1 MRIEENVTT
10 SNHDS
15 PDSAEFL
22 VIERPAGFGLKRPS
36 VSDRNWTRCC
46 RPSFYREGIMRFLL
60 KCFAVGV
67 LAGLIPPL
75 HAQDYPNRPV
85 RIVAPFAPGGASDV
99 WARILSPKLYERW
112 GQTVLV
118 ENRVGASGNLGA
130 EYVAKSSAA
139 DGYTLLMAGN
149 THAIGMSLFKNL
161 RYDLEKDLAPIT
173 AVVTFSSVIVVNP
186 ALPVKTVKELIAL
199 ARARPGELDFG
210 SPNVGSANHLAMELF
225 KIMAKVRM
233 VHIPYKGG
241 SGQMVGDLIGGHV
254 PLASIGIPVA
264 IAYVKAGRLRPIAV
278 TGPRRS
284 NLLPEVPTVS
294 EAGLPGFNITSWDG
308 VFAPV
313 ALPGDLVTKLN
324 RDIVAVLG
332 AADMKDRLASLGA
345 DAAPMSPEAFGRYV
359 REEIAKWATLVK
371 ESGAKVDD

>member
-1 MRIEENVTT
+1 
-10 SNHDS
+10 
-15 PDSAEFL
+15 
-22 VIERPAGFGLKRPS
+22 
-36 VSDRNWTRCC
+36 
-46 RPSFYREGIMRFLL
+46 MRFKLECL
-60 KCFAVGV
+60 VVGV

-75 HAQDYPNRPV
+75 FAQDYPNRPV
-85 RIVAPFAPGGASDV
+85 RIVAPFAPGGGSDV

-112 GQTVLV
+112 GQTVIV
-118 ENRVGASGNLGA
+118 ENRVGASGNLAA
-130 EYVAKSSAA
+130 EYVAKSAAA

-173 AVVTFSSVIVVNP
+173 AVVSFSSVIVVNP

-199 ARARPGELDFG
+199 AKARPGELNFG
-210 SPNVGSANHLAMELF
+210 SPNVGSGNHLAMELF
-225 KIMAKVRM
+225 KLMAKVNM
-233 VHIPYKGG
+233 VHVPYKGG
-241 SGQMVGDLIGGHV
+241 SGQMVVDLIGGHV
-254 PLASIGIPVA
+254 PLASIGIPIA

-278 TGPRRS
+278 TGPQRS
-284 NLLPEVPTVS
+284 NLLPGVPTVS
-294 EAGLPGFNITSWDG
+294 EAGLPGFNITAWDG

-313 ALPGDLVTKLN
+313 ALPRDLVAKLN